1 MKTDFVTPRVF
12 ARFFLE
18 NEESVNIDGTILMV
32 APDGSPF
39 YAQWVDIDKEGR
51 IVLQAKPEEK

>member
-12 ARFFLE
+12 AHFFLE
-18 NEESVNIDGTILMV
+18 NEERVNIDATLLMV
-32 APDGSPF
+32 MPDGTPA
-39 YAQWVDIDKEGR
+39 YVQWVDVDKSGT